1 MIVEVMNVNLLDTV
15 TSTVSL
21 TVQCMYSGNV
31 IVFLFHHI
39 SNNSASIDCV
49 V

>member
-21 TVQCMYSGNV
+21 TVQYMYSGNV
-31 IVFLFHHI
+31 IVLRSCSII
-39 SNNSASIDCV
+39 SLITQPV
-49 V
+49 LIV